1 MQLEITIPGELPDL
15 NKIIRVAKSHPMAYA
30 NLKKQYTEQ
39 VAWAC
44 VGVPKGQLEMPVD
57 VTCTWYTKNL
67 TKDPDNISA
76 GVKFILDGFVMAG
89 ILPDDRR
96 KQINSITHEFGVDKH
111 NPRVE
116 VALYEAGKYPQDKAH
131 PKVG

>member
-39 VAWAC
+39 AAWAC
-44 VGVPKGQLEMPVD
+44 VGVPKDLDMPVRI
-57 VTCTWYTKNL
+57 TCKWITKDL
-67 TKDPDNISA
+67 RKDPDNVSA
-76 GVKFILDGFVMAG
+76 GVKFILDGLVQAD

-96 KQINSITHEFGVDKH
+96 KQINSITHEFGVDKQ

-116 VALYEAGKYPQDKAH
+116 VVIKEAE
-131 PKVG
+131 